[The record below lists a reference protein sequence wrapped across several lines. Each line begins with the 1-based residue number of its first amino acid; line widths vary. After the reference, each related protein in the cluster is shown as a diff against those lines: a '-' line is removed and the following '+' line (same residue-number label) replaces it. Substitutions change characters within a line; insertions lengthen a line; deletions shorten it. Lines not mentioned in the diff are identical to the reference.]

1 MLVITW
7 PGTCNNAILQ
17 VYFIAI
23 LSLPFKMFW
32 GHIDG
37 NKLVFLYMFLYIFV
51 KYIIYWMT
59 RMTCS
64 KDAWFVKG
72 SGVHARLLS
81 KNNTCCMVCWPHY
94 FHIYGHICGKK
105 AVASSKHWSRASQ
118 ANTWSPLFIYH
129 SILSRTS
136 AQTEL
141 FYATSFKKRGQ
152 IAHILD

>member
-7 PGTCNNAILQ
+7 PGSCNNAIVQ

-51 KYIIYWMT
+51 RYIIYWMT

-72 SGVHARLLS
+72 SGVHARLLG

-105 AVASSKHWSRASQ
+105 SCSFFKTLIQDQSSQYLAPTMY
-118 ANTWSPLFIYH
+118 NH
-129 SILSRTS
+129 SILSMTS
-136 AQTEL
+136 AKTEL

-152 IAHILD
+152 IAHFLD